1 MKGAKG
7 LAWGIAVVACATIPA
22 ILLLDAG
29 AGEYKA
35 SSIANIAGPVAILT
49 SVCVGL
55 VIALKRP
62 SNPIGWLLLGNG
74 LIFGL
79 LGGLPGAYAGYA
91 LEHPGTLPGGR
102 LGAVWD
108 TAAWPLLFAG
118 VVAIAFI
125 FPDGRFLSPRWRSIA
140 IGGAVAAAVTLVGGL
155 LSANTLDPPFE
166 DIAPFGLLP
175 DSITGAME
183 GLGLLGMFAALIAA
197 AVAVVSR
204 FRGSDG
210 ELRAQMKWVAYAATL
225 IPVTILVG
233 TLDSGTGL
241 ATLLSIMALE
251 IAIPLSIGIAV
262 MRYRLYEIDRLINAT
277 LVYGALTVL
286 LAAAFVAVTLL
297 GGVVIGGGSAVPTAA
312 ATLAVTLAF
321 RPLRARVQALVDRRF
336 NRARYEGLQHV
347 DRFLKDLRV
356 GRAEPEGIGEVL
368 AEAVSDPS
376 LRLFFWLPHDGVHAD
391 ADGAPGSRA
400 ARPRPV
406 GRTPVRRGELQL
418 GTVVH
423 DPALLERPSLL
434 DPVIL
439 RAGLAIEIARLRVEV
454 RRQLSE
460 VEQSRTRIVTATYEE
475 RRRLERD
482 LHDGAQQRLV
492 SLGLDLRHVQHELG
506 DATGGDAKATLDQVV
521 AGLADAI
528 EELRE
533 LARGV
538 RPAALDDGLAAALA
552 ELAARAPIST
562 EVEATAERFDHEI
575 EAAAYFVASEALTNA
590 VKHADSS
597 QVVLRAGRNNGNLV
611 LSVSD
616 DGRGGA
622 APGSG
627 SGLTGPRRQGR
638 CSRRSPRP
646 AQRRSADGACGGVS
660 VRVVIAED
668 QALLERGSPACSR
681 TRSTRSSPPSAMQT
695 SFAPRSPSTTPTLP
709 WSMCECRR
717 ASPTRASALR
727 IGSVTPIPTS
737 ASSSSPSTSSPPV
750 PSTWSRRA
758 ALVTCSRTGSSRS
771 ASSWTRPSAWSAV
784 AQRSIQQS
792 WRP

>member
-35 SSIANIAGPVAILT
+35 SSVANIAGPVAILT

-102 LGAVWD
+102 LAAVWD

-125 FPDGRFLSPRWRSIA
+125 FPDGRLLSPRWRSIA

-166 DIAPFGLLP
+166 DVAPLEVLP
-175 DSITGAME
+175 DSITGAMQ

-204 FRGSDG
+204 FRGSEG

-312 ATLAVTLAF
+312 ATLAATLAF
-321 RPLRARVQALVDRRF
+321 RPLRARVQTLVDRRF

-347 DRFLKDLRV
+347 DRFLSDLRV
-356 GRAEPEGIGEVL
+356 GRAEPEGIGDVL
-368 AEAVSDPS
+368 AEATSDPS

-391 ADGAPGSRA
+391 ETGHLVPELPTSPD
-400 ARPRPV
+400 

-418 GTVVH
+418 ATLVH
-423 DPALLERPSLL
+423 DPALLESPSLL

-506 DATGGDAKATLDQVV
+506 EATGGDAKATLDSVV
-521 AGLADAI
+521 AGLAEAI

-538 RPAALDDGLAAALA
+538 RPAALDDGLAVALV

-562 EVEATAERFDHEI
+562 EVEATAERFNHEI

-597 QVVLRAGRNNGNLV
+597 QVVLRAGRENGNLV

-627 SGLTGPRRQGR
+627 SGLTGLADRVAALGGR
-638 CSRRSPRP
+638 LDLRS
-646 AQRRSADGACGGVS
+646 DGAG
-660 VRVVIAED
+660 
-668 QALLERGSPACSR
+668 
-681 TRSTRSSPPSAMQT
+681 T
-695 SFAPRSPSTTPTLP
+695 
-709 WSMCECRR
+709 
-717 ASPTRASALR
+717 
-727 IGSVTPIPTS
+727 
-737 ASSSSPSTSSPPV
+737 
-750 PSTWSRRA
+750 
-758 ALVTCSRTGSSRS
+758 ALVAEFPCGS
-771 ASSWTRPSAWSAV
+771 
-784 AQRSIQQS
+784 
-792 WRP
+792 

>member
-1 MKGAKG
+1 MSHQQHTAMIVLAIRQIQIHQHVAHRRREDHQRWMKGAKG

-35 SSIANIAGPVAILT
+35 SALSNIAGPVAILT

-102 LGAVWD
+102 LAAVWD

-125 FPDGRFLSPRWRSIA
+125 FPDGRLLSHRWRSIA
-140 IGGAVAAAVTLVGGL
+140 IGGAVAAAVTLLGGL
-155 LSANTLDPPFE
+155 LSANALDPPFE
-166 DIAPFGLLP
+166 DVAPLELLP
-175 DSITGAME
+175 DSITGAMQ

-204 FRGSDG
+204 FRGSEG

-277 LVYGALTVL
+277 LVYGALSVL
-286 LAAAFVAVTLL
+286 LAAAFVAVTFL
-297 GGVVIGGGSAVPTAA
+297 GGVVIGGGSAAPTAA

-321 RPLRARVQALVDRRF
+321 RPLRARMQTVVDRRF
-336 NRARYEGLQHV
+336 NRARYEGLREV
-347 DRFLKDLRV
+347 DRFLTDLRI
-356 GRAEPEGIGEVL
+356 GRVEPEGIGEVL
-368 AEAVSDPS
+368 AEATSDPS
-376 LRLFFWLPHDGVHAD
+376 LRLFFWLPRDGVHAD
-391 ADGAPGSRA
+391 ETGHLVPELPTS
-400 ARPRPV
+400 PR
-406 GRTPVRRGELQL
+406 GHTPVRRGELQL
-418 GTVVH
+418 ATLVH
-423 DPALLERPSLL
+423 DPALLEPPSLL

-460 VEQSRTRIVTATYEE
+460 VEQSRTRIVSATYQE

-506 DATGGDAKATLDQVV
+506 EATRGDAKATLDSVV
-521 AGLADAI
+521 AGLAEAI

-562 EVEATAERFDHEI
+562 EVEVTAERFNHEI

-597 QVVLRAGRNNGNLV
+597 EVVLRAGRENGNLV

-622 APGSG
+622 APGPG
-627 SGLTGPRRQGR
+627 SGLSGL
-638 CSRRSPRP
+638 
-646 AQRRSADGACGGVS
+646 AD
-660 VRVVIAED
+660 RV
-668 QALLERGSPACSR
+668 
-681 TRSTRSSPPSAMQT
+681 
-695 SFAPRSPSTTPTLP
+695 
-709 WSMCECRR
+709 
-717 ASPTRASALR
+717 
-727 IGSVTPIPTS
+727 
-737 ASSSSPSTSSPPV
+737 
-750 PSTWSRRA
+750 A
-758 ALVTCSRTGSSRS
+758 ALGGHLELRSDGTGT
-771 ASSWTRPSAWSAV
+771 ALV
-784 AQRSIQQS
+784 AEFPCGS
-792 WRP
+792 

>member
-1 MKGAKG
+1 MKGATG

-35 SSIANIAGPVAILT
+35 SSVANIAGPVAILT

-102 LGAVWD
+102 LAAVWD

-125 FPDGRFLSPRWRSIA
+125 FPDGRLLSPRWRSIA

-166 DIAPFGLLP
+166 DIAPLGLLP
-175 DSITGAME
+175 DSITGAMQ

-204 FRGSDG
+204 FRGSEG
-210 ELRAQMKWVAYAATL
+210 ELRAQMKWVAYGATL

-297 GGVVIGGGSAVPTAA
+297 GGVVIGGGSAVPTAV

-321 RPLRARVQALVDRRF
+321 RPLRARLQALVDRRF
-336 NRARYEGLQHV
+336 NRARYEGLQQV
-347 DRFLKDLRV
+347 DRFLGDLRI
-356 GRAEPEGIGEVL
+356 GRAEPEGIGDVL
-368 AEAVSDPS
+368 AEATSDPS
-376 LRLFFWLPHDGVHAD
+376 LRLFFWLPHEGVHAD
-391 ADGAPGSRA
+391 ETGHLVPELPTS
-400 ARPRPV
+400 PR

-418 GTVVH
+418 ATLVH
-423 DPALLERPSLL
+423 DPALLEPPSLL

-492 SLGLDLRHVQHELG
+492 SLGLDIRHVQHGLG
-506 DATGGDAKATLDQVV
+506 EATGGDTKATLDSVV
-521 AGLADAI
+521 AGLAEAI

-562 EVEATAERFDHEI
+562 EVEATAERFNHEI

-597 QVVLRAGRNNGNLV
+597 QVVLRAGRENGNLV

-627 SGLTGPRRQGR
+627 SGLTGL
-638 CSRRSPRP
+638 
-646 AQRRSADGACGGVS
+646 AD
-660 VRVVIAED
+660 RV
-668 QALLERGSPACSR
+668 
-681 TRSTRSSPPSAMQT
+681 
-695 SFAPRSPSTTPTLP
+695 
-709 WSMCECRR
+709 
-717 ASPTRASALR
+717 
-727 IGSVTPIPTS
+727 
-737 ASSSSPSTSSPPV
+737 
-750 PSTWSRRA
+750 A
-758 ALVTCSRTGSSRS
+758 ALGGRLDLRSDGSGT
-771 ASSWTRPSAWSAV
+771 ALV
-784 AQRSIQQS
+784 AEFPCES
-792 WRP
+792 